1 MIKKVKKSTTIDVG
15 EYVNMTTGETLV
27 SEVTGSN
34 LTLTAKSDT
43 NSIVISNE
51 DYYVVDAKVLDY
63 LSSILN
69 RSELGSLSIMS
80 TDLKTPLNI
89 IYNNNVPHT
98 NETLQQ
104 KLGMDSPS
112 GFSKLI
118 KKLMKVG
125 ILYQIKGNI
134 MGQIRVIYM
143 MNPFVVRKRKVI
155 DATVLELFPN
165 FHTKKL

>member
-43 NSIVISNE
+43 NSVVISNE